1 MTPTEILDLILRTH
15 PTKEVEEHAE
25 LVIVRARLDDAG
37 LRAEWLA
44 LRADIPAFLS
54 SVAIRRD
61 GTDIALDDADIPPA
75 NTVFAITLNK
85 LTDIAVLRLFYGRS
99 LVGSARNLDNCLH
112 VCVAELAADQ
122 AFTSYGARFQPWTEQ
137 PPIPFDR
144 VKEFPNPRSISHDA
158 SSIGLVPGDIRPW
171 LLQDPPRLSSQT
183 FAAWRLLAAPRLMA
197 ALSDQVYKDAAST
210 VYQLSG
216 PPSRKVSASS
226 AELVALLERLSDGAL
241 WVFTGGERD
250 TETRHVLLA
259 AEWARS
265 YRQGV
270 LAEFGDGSLES
281 AKAAYAAYVK
291 AGSKETLKALADLRK
306 TVVDEAQKAT
316 QRTQDMTGALWKD
329 LAVATTPFAI
339 KILSDA
345 AKTPNAWIAGLFAI
359 GAAAFL
365 ILSFRVQTFVNGSY
379 FAGQDRARTIW
390 TLRLNQVLT
399 ASEIEEFSE
408 APIQNS
414 VSDYNRVRK
423 IVGKVYGVLVV
434 ILIIF
439 GCFQFYTAATMKAPP
454 SNGTTARTQ
463 GQSQTPAV
471 PGSTQTSPGTTNAPQ
486 TASPQKPAAVPNTPG
501 TTPP

>member
-1 MTPTEILDLILRTH
+1 MTPTEILDLILRTR

-25 LVIVRARLDDAG
+25 LITIRARLDDAG
-37 LRAEWLA
+37 LRAEWQR
-44 LRADIPAFLS
+44 LRANIPAFLS
-54 SVAIRRD
+54 SVTIRRE
-61 GTDIALDDADIPPA
+61 GTDTALNDDEVPLA

-85 LTDIAVLRLFYGRS
+85 AMDAAVLRLFYGKS
-99 LVGSARNLDNCLH
+99 LISPAKNLDSCLH
-112 VCVAELAADQ
+112 VCVADLTADQ

-144 VKEFPNPRSISHDA
+144 ATEFPNPRSISHDA
-158 SSIGLVPGDIRPW
+158 SSVGLVPGDIRPW
-171 LLQDPPRLSSQT
+171 LLQDHPQQSSPT

-216 PPSRKVSASS
+216 PPSRKVSASA
-226 AELVALLERLSDGAL
+226 AELVVLFERLSDGVL

-265 YRQGV
+265 YRQGA
-270 LAEFGDGSLES
+270 LAAFGDGSLES

-316 QRTQDMTGALWKD
+316 QRAQDMTGALWKD
-329 LAVATTPFAI
+329 LAVATTPFVI

-345 AKTPNAWIAGLFAI
+345 SRTPNAWIAGLFAI
-359 GAAAFL
+359 GAAVFL

-379 FAGQDRARTIW
+379 FAGQDKARTIW

-408 APIQNS
+408 TPIQKS

-423 IVGKVYGVLVV
+423 IVGTVYGVLVV

-439 GCFQFYTAATMKAPP
+439 GGFQFYTAATMKASP
-454 SNGTTARTQ
+454 SVGATNAKQ
-463 GQSQTPAV
+463 GQSQTSTAT
-471 PGSTQTSPGTTNAPQ
+471 GSTQTGSGAANTPG
-486 TASPQKPAAVPNTPG
+486 SPQKPAPVPNAPG
-501 TTPP
+501 ATPP